1 MMHRTRL
8 LSALGASLL
17 SAVVFGSQA
26 PASAPVSEALLAH
39 IKGEP
44 FAIVTSLRGLPL
56 GVRNG
61 LQTLFGSQAIDT
73 AIAEPGALYQATD
86 VMVTPNLPFRRL
98 VAAGCSVDHCLV
110 YYERGGIAHTF
121 QVALFRWTPAETRFE
136 GGGLAPGGLKTID
149 EVKKAVLSGAVKASP
164 RVW

>member
-1 MMHRTRL
+1 MKERTRFL
-8 LSALGASLL
+8 AAFGVSLL
-17 SAVVFGSQA
+17 SAVVLGSQA
-26 PASAPVSEALLAH
+26 APTATLSEALLAH
-39 IKGEP
+39 VKGEQ

-56 GVRNG
+56 GVRDG

-73 AIAEPGALYQATD
+73 AIAEPGAAYQATD
-86 VMVTPNLPFRRL
+86 VVVTPNLPLRRL

-136 GGGLAPGGLKTID
+136 GGGIAPGGLRTAD
-149 EVKKAVLSGAVKASP
+149 DVKKAVLSGMIKGSP
-164 RVW
+164 RSW

>member
-1 MMHRTRL
+1 MKKRTRF
-8 LSALGASLL
+8 LSALGISLL
-17 SAVVFGSQA
+17 SAVAVGGQA
-26 PASAPVSEALLAH
+26 APPAALSEALLAH
-39 IKGEP
+39 VKGEQ

-73 AIAEPGALYQATD
+73 AIAEPGATYQATD
-86 VMVTPNLPFRRL
+86 VIVTPNLPFRRL

-136 GGGLAPGGLKTID
+136 GGGVAPGGLKTVD
-149 EVKKAVLSGAVKASP
+149 DVKKAVLSGTIKGSAKS
-164 RVW
+164 W

>member
-1 MMHRTRL
+1 MKERTRF
-8 LSALGASLL
+8 LSALGVSLL
-17 SAVVFGSQA
+17 SAVVIGSQA
-26 PASAPVSEALLAH
+26 APPAALSASLLAH
-39 IKGEP
+39 VKGEQ

-56 GVRNG
+56 GVRDG

-73 AIAEPGALYQATD
+73 AIAEPGAAYQATD
-86 VMVTPNLPFRRL
+86 VIVTPNLPFRRL

-136 GGGLAPGGLKTID
+136 GGGIAPGGLKTIAD
-149 EVKKAVLSGAVKASP
+149 VRSAVLSGAIKGSP
-164 RVW
+164 RSW